1 MKEQEMEQ
9 ITVEVADGVRW
20 VTLNRP
26 DQLNAI
32 TMQMHAELEE
42 AFNAFAAAEDEHVC
56 LVTGAGRA
64 FCAGTDLKEAA
75 ASGNR
80 AYPAHGYAG
89 LIERF
94 DCPKPFV
101 AVVGGLA
108 LGGGFELALACDL
121 ILAAESASFGLPEPL
136 VGAVAL
142 GGGLH
147 RLVRQAPL
155 KQAMGMILAARRVS
169 AAEGF
174 QMGFVT
180 EVVPDAG
187 LVEAADR
194 WCAAMLRGSPV
205 SLRASKAIVEA
216 GLAESDV
223 AAAMRA
229 QPEMAAFQAWRASDD
244 AREGPRAFAEKRTP
258 RWTGR

>member
-1 MKEQEMEQ
+1 MAQ
-9 ITVEVADGVRW
+9 IRVEVAQGVRR
-20 VTLNRP
+20 VTLDRP

-32 TMQMHAELEE
+32 TTQMHAELEA
-42 AFNAFAAAEDEHVC
+42 AFNAFAAAEDEHLC
-56 LVTGAGRA
+56 LITGAGRA

-75 ASGNR
+75 AGGNR

-101 AVVGGLA
+101 ALVNGLA

-121 ILAAESASFGLPEPL
+121 IIAAESASFGLPEPL

-147 RLVRQAPL
+147 RLVHQAPL
-155 KQAMGMILAARRVS
+155 KQAMGMILASRRVS

-174 QMGFVT
+174 AMGFVT
-180 EVVPDAG
+180 EVVPDDA
-187 LVEAADR
+187 LERAAER
-194 WCAAMLRGSPV
+194 WCRDMLRGSPV
-205 SLRASKAIVEA
+205 SLRASKAIVQA
-216 GLAESDV
+216 GLAERDV
-223 AAAMRA
+223 EAAMRA
-229 QPEMAAFQAWRASDD
+229 QPDMPAFKAWRASDD
-244 AREGPRAFAEKRTP
+244 AREGPRAFAEKRAP
-258 RWTGR
+258 LWTGR

>member
-1 MKEQEMEQ
+1 MTQ
-9 ITVEVADGVRW
+9 ITIEVSGGVRR

-32 TMQMHAELEE
+32 TMQMHAELEA
-42 AFNAFAAAEDEHVC
+42 AFDAFAAACDEHIC

-75 ASGNR
+75 SSGNR

-101 AVVGGLA
+101 ALVNGLA

-121 ILAAESASFGLPEPL
+121 ILAAESARFGLPEPL

-147 RLVRQAPL
+147 RLARQAPL
-155 KQAMGMILAARRVS
+155 KQAMGMILSAQPVS
-169 AAEGF
+169 ADDGF
-174 QMGFVT
+174 RMGFVT
-180 EVVPDAG
+180 EVVPDG
-187 LVEAADR
+187 ELDAAAAR
-194 WCAAMLRGSPV
+194 WCAALLRGSPV
-205 SLRASKAIVEA
+205 SLRASKAIVQS
-216 GLAESDV
+216 GLAEPDV

-229 QPEMAAFQAWRASDD
+229 QPDMQAFRDWRGSND
-244 AREGPRAFAEKRTP
+244 AREGPRAFAEKRP
-258 RWTGR
+258 PQWTGD

>member
-1 MKEQEMEQ
+1 MEQ
-9 ITVEVADGVRW
+9 ISVEVSGGVRR

-42 AFNAFAAAEDEHVC
+42 CFDAFAAAPDEHIC
-56 LVTGAGRA
+56 LITGAGRA

-75 ASGNR
+75 RDGSR

-94 DCPKPFV
+94 DCAKPFV
-101 AVVGGLA
+101 AVVNGLA

-121 ILAAESASFGLPEPL
+121 VVAAESARFGLPEPL

-147 RLVRQAPL
+147 RLARQAPL
-155 KQAMGMILAARRVS
+155 KQAMGMILSAQPVS

-174 QMGFVT
+174 RMGFVT
-180 EVVPDAG
+180 EVVPDAD
-187 LVEAADR
+187 LDAAAQR

-205 SLRASKAIVEA
+205 SLRASKGIVQA
-216 GLAESDV
+216 GLAEKDV
-223 AAAMRA
+223 EAAMRA
-229 QPEMAAFQAWRASDD
+229 QPDMEPFRAWRSSND
-244 AREGPRAFAEKRTP
+244 AREGPRAFAERRAP
-258 RWTGR
+258 QWTGD